1 MYLDTPISTRIS
13 RIVISAVGFGM
24 ATSVGLF
31 LLSDFRQAM
40 KAETLRYQSAAYAF
54 AAAASD
60 GVSDHSQRQVLEV
73 IRGVRELPDVVYVA
87 ALDSKGAV
95 IAEIGAGASLV
106 NNDPAASS
114 ILPSSIQV
122 RAEVRK
128 AGKAIGAIEMHAEVA
143 SLWERYL
150 QAFALS
156 GLIGLVL
163 VIATSFAARVHVSRV
178 VRPLQSLADEF
189 LDIGARS
196 DLTRR
201 LPKERNDE
209 VGVLVEAFNEM
220 FGHIDERD
228 RLLRKHS
235 ETLEETVEHRTAE
248 LRLAKDEAENANQAK
263 STFLATMSHE
273 IRTPMN
279 GMMVMAEMLAA
290 AHLAPRHQRYAEIIT
305 RSGKNL
311 LHIINDILD
320 FSKIESGK
328 IELEEIE
335 FSPDAIVED
344 VTCLFAER
352 AREKNLS
359 MAIHVSPA
367 VPLKVIG
374 DPVRLTQ
381 IISNL
386 VNNGLKFTERGGVTI
401 SVDLATGRP
410 DEIRLTV
417 EDTGVGIAEENLG
430 RIFTKFSQ
438 ADSSITRKFGGT
450 GLGLSIS
457 RQLTELMGGRVEV
470 ESRVGVGSKFIVTIP
485 FAVTER
491 AVPQHLAR
499 ELTVAVLD
507 GDGISRRA
515 IAGALLDRGV
525 RVIEDV
531 DGAHDAVFV
540 RAGDAACTELDKTD
554 KPIILVRSFAANSVA
569 LPGGRSPLADVP
581 MPVSRGFFD
590 RFCEELD
597 RGQLS
602 SLRQNAEQAKASEV
616 PDLRTLRVLAVD
628 DVAVNREVLG
638 EALRTFNIDC
648 DVADS
653 GPAALGA
660 LGDVAYDVV
669 FMDCS
674 MPDMDGFEATR
685 EIRKLEAGMGR
696 HPSRVVALTGHVMGK
711 DAGRWKEAGMDG
723 YLAKPFNIAQ
733 LLQVFR
739 DLGVVDLATAVVETV
754 DAPTPGDDLLEQPL
768 LSPETLEMFEAIRAS
783 TGTDLRAKIF
793 GLFRESA
800 FSAYEVAV
808 TEVRAGSEDARRL
821 VHALKSNC
829 SSAGAARGMA
839 ICQKIEM
846 MLVAGQSPQE
856 TLVDALGAALT
867 ETFAAMA
874 ELMEDEESRA
884 A

>member
-13 RIVISAVGFGM
+13 RIVIAAVGFGIT
-24 ATSVGLF
+24 ASVGLF
-31 LLSDFRQAM
+31 LISDFQQAM
-40 KAETLRYQSAAYAF
+40 RAETLRYQSAAYAF
-54 AAAASD
+54 AAAASE
-60 GVSDHSQRQVLEV
+60 GVSAKDPRKVLEV

-87 ALDSKGAV
+87 AVDTTGAV

-106 NNDPAASS
+106 SDTSGLGS
-114 ILPSSIQV
+114 MLPSSIEV
-122 RAEVRK
+122 VAEVRK
-128 AGKAIGAIEMHAEVA
+128 AGNTVGSVEMHAEVA
-143 SLWERYL
+143 GLWERYL
-150 QAFALS
+150 TAFAYS
-156 GLIGLVL
+156 GLLGLVL
-163 VIATSFAARVHVSRV
+163 VIVTSMLARAHVSRV
-178 VRPLQSLADEF
+178 VRPLRSLADEF
-189 LDIGARS
+189 LDIGTRS

-201 LPKERNDE
+201 LQKVRNDE

-228 RLLRKHS
+228 RLLRRHS
-235 ETLEETVEHRTAE
+235 ETLEDTVEQRTAE
-248 LRLAKDEAENANQAK
+248 LRLAKDEADSANQAK

-359 MAIHVSPA
+359 MAIHVSPS
-367 VPLKVIG
+367 VPTKVVG

-381 IISNL
+381 IVSNL
-386 VNNGLKFTERGGVTI
+386 VNNGLKFTETGGVTI
-401 SVDLATGRP
+401 SVDVAP
-410 DEIRLTV
+410 DQSGQLRLVV
-417 EDTGVGIAEENLG
+417 EDTGVGIAEDKIG

-457 RQLTELMGGRVEV
+457 KQLTELMGGHIHV
-470 ESRVGVGSKFIVTIP
+470 ESRVGEGSRFIVSIP
-485 FAVTER
+485 F
-491 AVPQHLAR
+491 
-499 ELTVAVLD
+499 VAINKATALRVSRSLKVAIID
-507 GDGISRRA
+507 SDTISRRA
-515 IAGALLDRGV
+515 VANGLRDRGV
-525 RVIEDV
+525 QVV
-531 DGAHDAVFV
+531 DSLNSNHDAVFV
-540 RAGDAACTELDKTD
+540 RDGDAAGADLGDN
-554 KPIILVRSFAANSVA
+554 PRPVILLRSFAANTAS
-569 LPGGRSPLADVP
+569 LPGGKSPVLDVP
-581 MPVSRGFFD
+581 MPLSRTFFD
-590 RFCEELD
+590 RFCAALD
-597 RGQLS
+597 QDRLS
-602 SLRQNAEQAKASEV
+602 SLKLKSEQAERSQV
-616 PDLRTLRVLAVD
+616 PDLKNLRVLAVD

-653 GPAALGA
+653 GQAAINA
-660 LGDVAYDVV
+660 IGDVAYDVI

-685 EIRKLEAGMGR
+685 EIRKYEAEN
-696 HPSRVVALTGHVMGK
+696 SRRPTLVVALTGHVMGK

-723 YLAKPFNIAQ
+723 YLAKPLNIAQ
-733 LLQVFR
+733 LLLVFR
-739 DLGVVDLATAVVETV
+739 DLNVLDTTVASDEAAQVSETSGLAEH
-754 DAPTPGDDLLEQPL
+754 PL
-768 LSPETLEMFEAIRAS
+768 LSPDTLEMFEAIRSS
-783 TGTDLRAKIF
+783 TGTDLRTKVF
-793 GLFRESA
+793 GLFLGSA
-800 FSAYEVAV
+800 FSAYEIAV
-808 TEVRAGSEDARRL
+808 VEINARSDDAKRL

-829 SSAGAARGMA
+829 SSAGAARAMA
-839 ICQKIEM
+839 MCQRIEM
-846 MLVAGQSPQE
+846 MLAGGQFPEVQMVE
-856 TLVDALGAALT
+856 RLGDVLK
-867 ETFAAMA
+867 ETFRAMA
-874 ELMEDEESRA
+874 ELQDGEASRVA
-884 A
+884 